1 MKREHIILM
10 STHIMQLARDVSD
23 EIVILKDGL
32 LSEAEMG
39 EAGEEEFEQRVLQL
53 LESEESR

>member
-1 MKREHIILM
+1 M

-39 EAGEEEFEQRVLQL
+39 EAGEEEFEQRVMPVSHAIS
-53 LESEESR
+53 ESIKATAHR

>member
-1 MKREHIILM
+1 M